1 MGCIFSYCND
11 RNAIGDN
18 SLNENLIE
26 SVSDIDGSEIESSM
40 FYEGNVNGN
49 RQDKINY
56 YLNRKIELLE
66 QNTQENL
73 KSLSEDIHL
82 IYTELKP
89 YMSNHQASS
98 K

>member
-1 MGCIFSYCND
+1 MGCIFSYCNETVGTD
-11 RNAIGDN
+11 

-26 SVSDIDGSEIESSM
+26 SVSDVDETEIETSM
-40 FYEGNVNGN
+40 FYEGNTKGN
-49 RQDKINY
+49 RQDKVNC

-82 IYTELKP
+82 IYTEFKP
-89 YMSNHQASS
+89 YMSNHQESS